1 MHYGVLGPLQVSD
14 GERSIEITG
23 TKQRALLATLL
34 LHANRVVSTDLLID
48 ALWGETAPVTAGKG
62 LHVHVSNL
70 RKLLGRERVQTRP
83 PGYLLV
89 VADGELDLDRF
100 QRLVAEGRFHDAL
113 SLWRGPPLA
122 DFSFERFA
130 QAEIARLEEERL
142 VCLEERIEAD
152 LQAGRH
158 AAVVGELD
166 AFVSDHPL
174 RERPRGQLMLAL
186 YRSER
191 QAEALE
197 AYQAA
202 RHALVEGLGIE
213 PARQLRELHQ
223 AILRQDS
230 ALELRGAQ
238 TGVEE
243 TSAESRTTFVGRESE
258 LAMLSAALDDA
269 IAGRGRLILV
279 SGEPGI
285 GKSRLADELVARAK
299 VRGATVLFGRCWEAG
314 GAPAYWPW
322 MQSLR
327 VYVRDSDPETLS
339 GEAGPGAA
347 ELTHLLP
354 ELRRLLPGLPEP
366 ESADSEGA
374 RFRLFDATAEFL
386 RRASQ
391 RRPLVLVLD
400 DLHAADTPSLLLL
413 QFVAREIGSSHL
425 LVLGAFR
432 DVDPVP
438 SAPLGVLLAEVARE
452 PTTRRVLLGGL
463 SAGDVAQYVERTAAD
478 MASPELVAALHDET
492 EGNPLF
498 VGETVRLLSL
508 EGIRPEPGTA
518 RRAIPPSIRDVIA
531 RRLAHLSAECNELL
545 VRGSVLGREFAL
557 GTLART
563 AGIPEERLLLETLD
577 EAMAARVVADVPG
590 SADRL
595 RFTHVLIR
603 DTLYEGLS
611 GARRAALHRRVC
623 EALEAL
629 GAGEPGPHLAEL
641 VHHSIAAGD
650 LERGVRY
657 ARLAGH
663 RALALSAYEEAERLY
678 QTALDALDVSDP
690 ASAPPRCE
698 LLLALGEA
706 QIRAGETASARATF
720 VVAADLARRLG
731 LARALAV
738 AAAGYGGRIVWAR
751 AGDDERLVP
760 LLEEGMAGLASEDA
774 ELRARLLARL
784 AGALRDE
791 PVRERRDAL
800 SREAVDLARQTG
812 NPVVLAYSL
821 LGRAH
826 AIVAPDTV
834 AECLALGA
842 ELRDVAARSGD
853 REQVV
858 AAHMLRNHLHLL
870 VGNVADGNV
879 ELEAA
884 SAVATELRQPA
895 QLWLVHSGQA
905 MLALAAGQFG
915 EAEALNAVAFEL
927 GERALPDAATPHYE
941 LLRYTLADFRGHTED
956 LEPAIRGLVA
966 AQPARPVFR
975 CVLAHVEA
983 RLGRTAEAGR
993 ALGELARDD
1002 FRALPFD
1009 QEWLYAMSLL
1019 AEVAVLVGDGDA
1031 ADRLYQTLLPWAAFN
1046 AVDVAE
1052 GFRGSIARY
1061 LGLLATSTG
1070 RFDEAEQHFSE
1081 ALAANTHMGARP
1093 WLAYTESDYAQMLS
1107 RRNLPGDRERA
1118 QRLGEQALAMFA
1130 ELGMDAF
1137 SDVA

>member
-1 MHYGVLGPLQVSD
+1 M
-14 GERSIEITG
+14 
-23 TKQRALLATLL
+23 
-34 LHANRVVSTDLLID
+34 
-48 ALWGETAPVTAGKG
+48 
-62 LHVHVSNL
+62 
-70 RKLLGRERVQTRP
+70 
-83 PGYLLV
+83 
-89 VADGELDLDRF
+89 
-100 QRLVAEGRFHDAL
+100 
-113 SLWRGPPLA
+113 
-122 DFSFERFA
+122 
-130 QAEIARLEEERL
+130 
-142 VCLEERIEAD
+142 
-152 LQAGRH
+152 
-158 AAVVGELD
+158 
-166 AFVSDHPL
+166 
-174 RERPRGQLMLAL
+174 
-186 YRSER
+186 
-191 QAEALE
+191 
-197 AYQAA
+197 
-202 RHALVEGLGIE
+202 
-213 PARQLRELHQ
+213 
-223 AILRQDS
+223 
-230 ALELRGAQ
+230 
-238 TGVEE
+238 
-243 TSAESRTTFVGRESE
+243 
-258 LAMLSAALDDA
+258 
-269 IAGRGRLILV
+269 

-299 VRGATVLFGRCWEAG
+299 GRGATVLFGRCWEAG

-339 GEAGPGAA
+339 REAGPGAS

-413 QFVAREIGSSHL
+413 QFVARELTSSHL

-438 SAPLGVLLAEVARE
+438 SAPLGALLAEVARE
-452 PTTRRVLLGGL
+452 PATRRVLLGGL
-463 SAGDVAQYVERTAAD
+463 SAGDVADYVQRTAAD
-478 MASPELVAALHDET
+478 MASPELVTALHDET

-508 EGIRPEPGTA
+508 EGIRPEPGKA

-531 RRLAHLSAECNELL
+531 RRLGHLTAECNELL
-545 VRGSVLGREFAL
+545 VGASVLGREFAL

-563 AGIPEERLLLETLD
+563 AGIPDERLLLDTLD
-577 EAMAARVVADVPG
+577 EAMAARVVADLPG

-603 DTLYEGLS
+603 DTLYEGLT
-611 GARRAALHRRVC
+611 GARRVALHRRVC

-629 GAGEPGPHLAEL
+629 DGDEPGPHLAEL

-678 QTALDALDVSDP
+678 QTALDALDISDP
-690 ASAPPRCE
+690 ASEPPRCE

-720 VVAADLARRLG
+720 VVAAGLARRLG

-751 AGDDERLVP
+751 AGDDDRIVP
-760 LLEEGMAGLASEDA
+760 LLEEGLAALASEDA

-812 NPVVLAYSL
+812 NPVVLAYAL

-834 AECLALGA
+834 AECLELGG
-842 ELRDVAARSGD
+842 ELREVAARSGD

-858 AAHMLRNHLHLL
+858 AAHVLRNHLHLL
-870 VGNVADGNV
+870 VGNVGRWERRARGG
-879 ELEAA
+879 E
-884 SAVATELRQPA
+884 RRRRRA
-895 QLWLVHSGQA
+895 QTTCP
-905 MLALAAGQFG
+905 ALARPFGPGDAGAG
-915 EAEALNAVAFEL
+915 GGAVRRGRGAQ
-927 GERALPDAATPHYE
+927 RARPRTRRAH
-941 LLRYTLADFRGHTED
+941 
-956 LEPAIRGLVA
+956 VA
-966 AQPARPVFR
+966 ARGDSPLRAPSLHAR
-975 CVLAHVEA
+975 
-983 RLGRTAEAGR
+983 
-993 ALGELARDD
+993 
-1002 FRALPFD
+1002 
-1009 QEWLYAMSLL
+1009 
-1019 AEVAVLVGDGDA
+1019 
-1031 ADRLYQTLLPWAAFN
+1031 
-1046 AVDVAE
+1046 
-1052 GFRGSIARY
+1052 
-1061 LGLLATSTG
+1061 
-1070 RFDEAEQHFSE
+1070 
-1081 ALAANTHMGARP
+1081 
-1093 WLAYTESDYAQMLS
+1093 
-1107 RRNLPGDRERA
+1107 
-1118 QRLGEQALAMFA
+1118 
-1130 ELGMDAF
+1130 
-1137 SDVA
+1137 

>member
-1 MHYGVLGPLQVSD
+1 MRYGVLGPLQVSD
-14 GERSIEITG
+14 GERTIEITG
-23 TKQRALLATLL
+23 NKQRALLATLL
-34 LHANRVVSTDLLID
+34 LRANRVVSTDLLID
-48 ALWGETAPVTAGKG
+48 ALWGEAAPGTAGKG
-62 LHVHVSNL
+62 LHVYVSNL

-89 VADGELDLDRF
+89 VGDGELDLDRF
-100 QRLVAEGRFHDAL
+100 HALVAEGRFHDAL

-166 AFVSDHPL
+166 AFVADHPL

-213 PARQLRELHQ
+213 PGRQLRELHQ
-223 AILRQDS
+223 AILRQDR

-238 TGVEE
+238 IAAEE
-243 TSAESRTTFVGRESE
+243 ASAESRTAFVGRESE
-258 LAMLSAALDDA
+258 LAMLGAALDDA

-285 GKSRLADELVARAK
+285 GKSRLADELVARANA
-299 VRGATVLFGRCWEAG
+299 RGATVLFGRCWEAG

-327 VYVRDSDPETLS
+327 VYVRDTDPEILS

-347 ELTHLLP
+347 ELTQLLP

-366 ESADSEGA
+366 ESADSAGA

-386 RRASQ
+386 RRASE

-413 QFVAREIGSSHL
+413 QFVARELGSSHL

-432 DVDPVP
+432 DVDPSP
-438 SAPLGVLLAEVARE
+438 SGPLGAMLAEVARE
-452 PTTRRVLLGGL
+452 PATRRVPLGGL
-463 SAGDVAQYVERTAAD
+463 SARDVARYVERTAAD

-508 EGIRPEPGTA
+508 EGIRPEPGKA

-545 VRGSVLGREFAL
+545 VRASVLGREFAL

-563 AGIPEERLLLETLD
+563 AGIPDERLLLETLD
-577 EAMAARVVADVPG
+577 EAMAARVVADLPG

-611 GARRAALHRRVC
+611 GARRVTLHRLVC

-629 GAGEPGPHLAEL
+629 DGDEPGPHLAEL
-641 VHHSIAAGD
+641 VHHSIASGD

-663 RALALSAYEEAERLY
+663 RALALSAYEEAARLY
-678 QTALDALDVSDP
+678 QIALDALDVSDP
-690 ASAPPRCE
+690 ASEPPRCE

-706 QIRAGETASARATF
+706 QIRAGEPSARATF
-720 VVAADLARRLG
+720 VAAAGLARRLG
-731 LARALAV
+731 FARALAV

-751 AGDDERLVP
+751 AGDDDRLVP
-760 LLEEGMAGLASEDA
+760 LLEEGLAALASEDA

-812 NPVVLAYSL
+812 NPVVLAYAL
-821 LGRAH
+821 VGRAH

-834 AECLALGA
+834 AECLALGS
-842 ELRDVAARSGD
+842 ELREVAARSGD

-870 VGNVADGNV
+870 VGNIADGNV

-884 SAVATELRQPA
+884 SAVAAELRQPA
-895 QLWLVHSGQA
+895 QLWLIRSCQA
-905 MLALAAGQFG
+905 MLALAVGRFG
-915 EAEALNAVAFEL
+915 EAEELNSLAFEL
-927 GERALPDAATPHYE
+927 GERALPDVATPHYE
-941 LLRYTLADFRGHTED
+941 LHRYTLADIRGHLED
-956 LEPAIRGLVA
+956 VEPSIRSLVVA
-966 AQPARPVFR
+966 HPARPVFQ

-983 RLGRTAEAGR
+983 RLGRMAEAER
-993 ALGELARDD
+993 ALGELARYD
-1002 FRALPFD
+1002 FPALPFD
-1009 QEWLYAMSLL
+1009 QEWLYGMSLL
-1019 AEVAVLVGDGDA
+1019 AEVSVLVGDADA
-1031 ADRLYQTLLPWAAFN
+1031 AAGLYGLLLPWAAFN

-1061 LGLLATSTG
+1061 LGLLATATG
-1070 RFDEAEQHFSE
+1070 RLGDAERHFEE
-1081 ALAANTHMGARP
+1081 ALVANTQMGVLP
-1093 WLAYTESDYAQMLS
+1093 WLAYTENDYAQMLS
-1107 RRNLPGDRERA
+1107 VRNLAGDRERA
-1118 QRLGEQALAMFA
+1118 RALREQALAAFA
-1130 ELGMDAF
+1130 ELGMH
-1137 SDVA
+1137 SS